1 MNQEHKK
8 DSHVLHNNIE
18 RIKSLHHELILR
30 LALFTH
36 VRKHGSDGELLA
48 ELHKVEDE
56 ISKARSL
63 AQDTPE
69 GSDAEEECLMHLR
82 QLEDLRFQLLS
93 EVNGT
98 CVSQYGMHK

>member
-1 MNQEHKK
+1 MNQDHKK
-8 DSHVLHNNIE
+8 DNHVLHDNIE

-30 LALFTH
+30 LSLFTH
-36 VRKHGSDGELLA
+36 IRKHGSDVELLA

-56 ISKARSL
+56 INKARSL
-63 AQDTPE
+63 AQEIPE
-69 GSDAEEECLMHLR
+69 GSEAEEECLTHLR

-98 CVSQYGMHK
+98 CVSRYGMH